1 MSASARKF
9 FHPHPFLWQQKI
21 NIKSEPSGS
30 SVELTTKSSKSKTP
44 VPAPSGWNF
53 DQTLKPKIHGTEKS
67 LKETINKLIEFCED
81 YPTSK
86 EKLEEMKKVL
96 HDQKFVSFIN

>member
-53 DQTLKPKIHGTEKS
+53 HQTLNTKIHGIENAT
-67 LKETINKLIEFCED
+67 TIKQFMIQDFL
-81 YPTSK
+81 
-86 EKLEEMKKVL
+86 L
-96 HDQKFVSFIN
+96 DQP

>member
-1 MSASARKF
+1 MSASLIKLLQ
-9 FHPHPFLWQQKI
+9 PHPFLWQQKI

-53 DQTLKPKIHGTEKS
+53 DQTLNPKRHGIENAT
-67 LKETINKLIEFCED
+67 TIKQFIIQDFL
-81 YPTSK
+81 
-86 EKLEEMKKVL
+86 L
-96 HDQKFVSFIN
+96 DQP